1 MTNCLLV
8 GVVQT
13 GVLLLSC
20 STLFAFGDCLVY
32 FLWQL
37 KLSEAL
43 GVKLHEW
50 TGWLLVLYIKKGCD
64 LVLKSAPHKRPKG
77 TSCFCSHDI
86 SKRRET
92 GWTVRNT
99 GKGRKDDLSQLFK
112 FHD

>member
-1 MTNCLLV
+1 MTNYLLV
-8 GVVQT
+8 DVVQT

-20 STLFAFGDCLVY
+20 SALFAFGGCLVY

-77 TSCFCSHDI
+77 TSCFCSQMI
-86 SKRRET
+86 
-92 GWTVRNT
+92 
-99 GKGRKDDLSQLFK
+99 
-112 FHD
+112 